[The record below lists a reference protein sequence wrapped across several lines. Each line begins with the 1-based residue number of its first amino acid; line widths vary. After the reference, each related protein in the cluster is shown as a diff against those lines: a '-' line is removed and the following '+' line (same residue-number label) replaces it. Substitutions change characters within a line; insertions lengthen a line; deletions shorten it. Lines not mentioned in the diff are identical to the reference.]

1 MKNQSPVQIDEKSL
15 LSVKELTYDV
25 LLKENR
31 NQAYS
36 HSGTAKSPFRTRG
49 LDFQEIRAYQQ
60 GDDIRQIDWKTTA
73 KHGGKPYTKLY
84 TDEKEQPVYFVCD
97 LRGTMKFAS
106 NGVFK
111 SVIVARLAMFMAFLA
126 ERRQDRI
133 GSVVL
138 LENEIKQ
145 ADLQSNG
152 GAMALMTDILA
163 GGEAIPRQ
171 VDETTLEDALSLL
184 AKEVKTGAKI
194 FILSDMH
201 DLTEGAVEIL
211 KRISFHRTVSLIQ
224 VYDKLEQE
232 MPEGLWAVTDGIH
245 VSVANMTK
253 KESRENFKERFKKQF
268 DFIQKAV
275 DRNGWGYL
283 PIQTTDDY
291 ILKIIS
297 FVQMGGL

>member
-1 MKNQSPVQIDEKSL
+1 MKNQSPVQVDEKSL

-31 NQAYS
+31 NKTYS
-36 HSGTAKSPFRTRG
+36 HSGSAKSPFRTRG

-97 LRGTMKFAS
+97 LRSCMKFAS
-106 NGVFK
+106 HGVFK
-111 SVIVARLAMFMAFLA
+111 SVIVARLAMFLAFLA

-133 GSVVL
+133 GSIVL

-145 ADLQSNG
+145 SDLQSNG
-152 GAMALMTDILA
+152 GSMALMSDILA
-163 GGEAIPRQ
+163 GGSAIPRQ
-171 VDETTLEDALSLL
+171 PDSTTLEDALSQL
-184 AKEVKTGAKI
+184 AKEVKIGAKI
-194 FILSDMH
+194 FVLSDMH
-201 DLTEGAVEIL
+201 DLTEGAIEIL
-211 KRISFHRTVSLIQ
+211 KRISFRRTISLIQ

-232 MPEGLWAVTDGIH
+232 MPAGIWALTDGFQ
-245 VSVANMTK
+245 VSVANMMGQR
-253 KESRENFKERFKKQF
+253 SRDEFRERFKKQS
-268 DFIQKAV
+268 DLIQKTV
-275 DRNGWGYL
+275 DRNSWGYL
-283 PIQTTDDY
+283 SIQTTDDY